1 VVREPSHRFLHYL
14 CEIYQKLPDDPF
26 FEEMDP
32 FVKLWLYEGWMHKIE
47 NELETNRA
55 TAILTGSFS
64 NPEMAQKMVKKD
76 RPDFEVSDEEFDM
89 ATDVVR
95 QSILEEENAK
105 NNKHRRKRKLIK
117 E

>member
-1 VVREPSHRFLHYL
+1 MKEPDHRFLHYL
-14 CEIYQKLPDDPF
+14 CEIFQKNPDDPF

-32 FVKLWLYEGWMHKIE
+32 YIKLWWYASWMHKVE
-47 NELETNRA
+47 TELEVNKA

-64 NPEMAQKMVKKD
+64 NPEMAQKMAKRDK
-76 RPDFEVSDEEFDM
+76 PDIEVSDEEFDK

-95 QSILEEENAK
+95 QSILEEENIK